1 MLLAAGG
8 LDLLAELVAE
18 LFEIDLGQELPDG
31 LGAHAG
37 AEALGSELLLI
48 LPILPIGE
56 DLLLLQ
62 GGLTGID
69 DHESGEIQHLLQ
81 GLGAH
86 VQKHL
91 HPAGDALEVP
101 DMAHRHGELDM
112 SHPLPADLGAGDLNA
127 ALLADDALIAAP
139 LVAAAVALPVL
150 GGSEDTLAEQAV
162 PLGLQRAVVDGFGLL
177 YLAVR
182 PFHYLLGGSKAD
194 LQRVKI
200 SEIKHSFSPLPSLP

>member
-8 LDLLAELVAE
+8 LDLLAELVPE
-18 LFEIDLGQELPDG
+18 LFEIDLGEELPYG

-37 AEALGSELLLI
+37 AEALGAELLLI
-48 LPILPIGE
+48 LPILPIGQ

-69 DHESGEIQHLLQ
+69 DHEGGEVQHLLES
-81 GLGAH
+81 LGAH
-86 VQKHL
+86 VEEHL

-112 SHPLPADLGAGDLNA
+112 AHPLPADLCAGDFHT
-127 ALLADDALIAAP
+127 ALFADDALVAAP

-162 PLGLQRAVVDGFGLL
+162 PFGLQRAVVDGLGLFH
-177 YLAVR
+177 LAVG
-182 PFHYLLGGSKAD
+182 PLQDLLRGSKAD

-200 SEIKHSFSPLPSLP
+200 SKIEHSFSPLPSLP

>member
-8 LDLLAELVAE
+8 LDLLAELIPQLLQV
-18 LFEIDLGQELPDG
+18 DLRQKLPNG

-37 AEALGSELLLI
+37 AEALGAELLLI
-48 LPILPIGE
+48 LPILPVGE

-69 DHESGEIQHLLQ
+69 DHEGRKVEHLLQ

-86 VQKHL
+86 VEEHL

-101 DMAHRHGELDM
+101 DMAHGHGELDM
-112 SHPLPADLGAGDLNA
+112 AHPLPADLGPGDFHA
-127 ALLADDALIAAP
+127 ALFADDALVTAP
-139 LVAAAVALPVL
+139 LIAAAVALPVL
-150 GGSEDTLAEQAV
+150 GGPEDTLAEEAV
-162 PLGLQRAVVDGFGLL
+162 PLRFQRPVVDGLGLL
-177 YLAVR
+177 HLAVGPLQDLFR
-182 PFHYLLGGSKAD
+182 GSETD

-200 SEIKHSFSPLPSLP
+200 SEIKHAFSPLPSLP